1 MRRKLK
7 TILVS
12 SLIAVA
18 MIVVTQQ
25 QAKAVFPT
33 AQQNEELKLL
43 HTNFWG
49 IFMPQ
54 CYIEQ
59 GLKLPHDLTINEA
72 MKCPKAF
79 NTFKELTGGTDS
91 DVIGLIVDE
100 LRGYT
105 AKACGPV
112 ALTNENI
119 KRILELT
126 KELPCLSPKSN

>member
-1 MRRKLK
+1 
-7 TILVS
+7 
-12 SLIAVA
+12 
-18 MIVVTQQ
+18 
-25 QAKAVFPT
+25 
-33 AQQNEELKLL
+33 
-43 HTNFWG
+43 
-49 IFMPQ
+49 
-54 CYIEQ
+54 
-59 GLKLPHDLTINEA
+59 

-79 NTFKELTGGTDS
+79 NVLKEETGRTDS
-91 DVIGLIVDE
+91 HLIGLIVEE